1 MLGLK
6 RFLLSGPEFAPEGKS
21 FQDRPSAEEV
31 RKVGDWQVTALQ
43 KLGEED
49 LGLATFD
56 YRVA

>member
-1 MLGLK
+1 M
-6 RFLLSGPEFAPEGKS
+6 LSGPELAPEGKS